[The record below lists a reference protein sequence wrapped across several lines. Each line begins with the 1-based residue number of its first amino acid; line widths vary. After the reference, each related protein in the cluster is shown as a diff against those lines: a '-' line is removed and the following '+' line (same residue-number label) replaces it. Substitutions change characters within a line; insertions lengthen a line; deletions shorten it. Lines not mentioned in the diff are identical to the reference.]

1 MSGPS
6 SLRWSLLPRRLMVG
20 AVRVYRILLSPWL
33 GNACRFE
40 PTCSAY
46 AVQAVE
52 TYGILRGGILASW
65 RLLRCNP
72 WSHGGYDPVGAQT
85 LFESRPTHG
94 NSPASH
100 R

>member
-1 MSGPS
+1 MSGIRE
-6 SLRWSLLPRRLMVG
+6 LVLLPLRLYQR
-20 AVRVYRILLSPWL
+20 AISPLLP
-33 GNACRFE
+33 ARCRYH

-72 WSHGGYDPVGAQT
+72 WSHGGYDPVLAQT
-85 LFESRPTHG
+85 LFDVRPTPG
-94 NSPASH
+94 KPPASH
-100 R
+100 A

>member
-1 MSGPS
+1 MTTLTG
-6 SLRWSLLPRRLMVG
+6 LVLLPVRLYRRV
-20 AVRVYRILLSPWL
+20 ISPLLPQR
-33 GNACRFE
+33 CRYH